1 PLEVLASDAGQLLW
15 SGIVPDEVA
24 PTLAATLMSDRLF
37 SGWGIRTLASGELRY
52 NPLSYHNG
60 SVWPHDTALIAAGLK
75 RYGFDAEAD
84 RLRDALFDL
93 AACQP
98 DLRPPELVAG
108 YQRSDSPPIPYPAAC
123 RPQAW

>member
-1 PLEVLASDAGQLLW
+1 VPWLGSYALALDHDKRPLEVLASDAGQLLW

-60 SVWPHDTALIAAGLK
+60 SVAA
-75 RYGFDAEAD
+75 RHRAD
-84 RLRDALFDL
+84 SGRLETLRLR
-93 AACQP
+93 C
-98 DLRPPELVAG
+98 
-108 YQRSDSPPIPYPAAC
+108 RS
-123 RPQAW
+123 